1 MKKIILVIYMLM
13 LLILLSCNTSSLNE
27 LMSKTKE
34 KFIAKK
40 EDSGSIK
47 KTQKDEKIVEQY
59 LEEREKQIVQAD
71 PVESVNAENLV
82 ILNFPYYPQKEIE
95 IKEEDLSPST
105 DEEKE
110 AEKVISDVKSALV
123 DLKFS
128 KLINDEHKLKNEYE
142 QLESSFHT
150 VYYAILELKNKL
162 WEHLRQN
169 NAKKH
174 KHNNIERQKLT
185 QLGQLNNNLNKKR
198 ADIDEL
204 RIKLESGLNERTS
217 AKYFFEKAQKTLK
230 EAIAERLKN
239 KHSNWSRKKNSNLL
253 AKKARNEAESALRQ
267 LETSSIA
274 IGQIMGRKKEV
285 EELIQEAKS
294 VLANFKK

>member
-1 MKKIILVIYMLM
+1 MKKIILAIYMLM
-13 LLILLSCNTSSLNE
+13 LLILLSCNTSPFNE

-40 EDSGSIK
+40 ENSDFIK
-47 KTQKDEKIVEQY
+47 KTQRDGKIVEQH

-82 ILNFPYYPQKEIE
+82 ILNSPHYPQKEIE

-110 AEKVISDVKSALV
+110 AEKVISAVKSALV
-123 DLKFS
+123 DFKFAKS
-128 KLINDEHKLKNEYE
+128 VDDEHKLKNGYE
-142 QLESSFHT
+142 QLESSFYT
-150 VYYAILELKNKL
+150 VYYSILELKNKL
-162 WEHLRQN
+162 GGHLRQN
-169 NAKKH
+169 TAKKQ

-185 QLGQLNNNLNKKR
+185 QLGQLNNNLNEKR

-239 KHSNWSRKKNSNLL
+239 KHRNWPRKQNSNLL
-253 AKKARNEAESALRQ
+253 AKRALNEAKSALRQ

-274 IGQIMGRKKEV
+274 IGQVMGRKKEV

>member
-1 MKKIILVIYMLM
+1 MKKIILAIYMLM

-34 KFIAKK
+34 RFIAKK
-40 EDSGSIK
+40 EDSESIK
-47 KTQKDEKIVEQY
+47 KTQKDGKIVEQY

-128 KLINDEHKLKNEYE
+128 KLIDDEHKLKNEYE

-162 WEHLRQN
+162 WGHLRQN

-253 AKKARNEAESALRQ
+253 AKKARNEAENALRQ

>member
-1 MKKIILVIYMLM
+1 MKKIILAIYMLM

-47 KTQKDEKIVEQY
+47 KTQKDGKIVEQY

-128 KLINDEHKLKNEYE
+128 KL
-142 QLESSFHT
+142 
-150 VYYAILELKNKL
+150 
-162 WEHLRQN
+162 
-169 NAKKH
+169 
-174 KHNNIERQKLT
+174 
-185 QLGQLNNNLNKKR
+185 
-198 ADIDEL
+198 
-204 RIKLESGLNERTS
+204 
-217 AKYFFEKAQKTLK
+217 
-230 EAIAERLKN
+230 
-239 KHSNWSRKKNSNLL
+239 
-253 AKKARNEAESALRQ
+253 
-267 LETSSIA
+267 
-274 IGQIMGRKKEV
+274 
-285 EELIQEAKS
+285 
-294 VLANFKK
+294 